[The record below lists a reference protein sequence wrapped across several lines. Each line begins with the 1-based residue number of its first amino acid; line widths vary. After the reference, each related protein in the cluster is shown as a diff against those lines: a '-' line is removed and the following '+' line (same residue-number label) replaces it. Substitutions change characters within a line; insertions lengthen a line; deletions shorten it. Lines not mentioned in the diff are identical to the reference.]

1 MRMWIC
7 NEYQTSAY
15 GVETPVNVG
24 SASGDGASSVSSASR
39 GRSRSSARK
48 PQRKGMSLGFDD
60 VEEEEEEDPLAG
72 LEGLEDPTEVG
83 KKKKRFFG
91 LF

>member
-1 MRMWIC
+1 
-7 NEYQTSAY
+7 
-15 GVETPVNVG
+15 
-24 SASGDGASSVSSASR
+24 
-39 GRSRSSARK
+39 
-48 PQRKGMSLGFDD
+48 MSLGFDD

-83 KKKKRFFG
+83 KKKKKRFFG